1 MEVGTA
7 IADSSG
13 ISKRFMNLDFLL
25 LIQFPNHLSF
35 ICLHILF
42 HPGSGWKSGHLL
54 SLKALAVV
62 VPSSNNPP
70 PLHFQFLQ
78 A

>member
-25 LIQFPNHLSF
+25 LIPNHLSF
-35 ICLHILF
+35 ICLHVLF
-42 HPGSGWKSGHLL
+42 HPGSGW
-54 SLKALAVV
+54 
-62 VPSSNNPP
+62 
-70 PLHFQFLQ
+70 
-78 A
+78 